1 MARVK
6 LKISD
11 ELMKDITAE
20 ADLLW
25 PGHGTTAVRRLI
37 RDSIRRL
44 WRYSD
49 GDDRARHRDGQEF
62 DGQDS

>member
-6 LKISD
+6 FKISD
-11 ELMKDITAE
+11 ELNKEITAE

-44 WRYSD
+44 WRYSN
-49 GDDRARHRDGQEF
+49 GEGRAKHRDGQ
-62 DGQDS
+62 